1 MRCYNHPSV
10 EAVGTCKACSKGLCM
25 ECAADLGHGLAC
37 KSSHIAEVE
46 NLNALI
52 TSSTR
57 ITTTNTRGKFLA
69 PAFYGFMGLTFL
81 GYGLMSTRASI
92 FGIVMGIGFLA
103 FAIFTLAANLKAF
116 GK

>member
-37 KSSHIAEVE
+37 KASHIAEVE

-52 TSSTR
+52 TRSTR
-57 ITTTNTRGKFLA
+57 ITTANTMGKFLV

-81 GYGLMSTRASI
+81 GYGLVNSRASS
-92 FGIVMGIGFLA
+92 FSIVMGVGFLA
-103 FAIFTLAANLKAF
+103 FALFTLTTNLKAF

>member
-25 ECAADLGHGLAC
+25 ECSADLGHGLAC
-37 KSSHIAEVE
+37 KASHIVEVE

-52 TSSTR
+52 TRSTR
-57 ITTTNTRGKFLA
+57 ITTAHTRGKFLV
-69 PAFYGFMGLTFL
+69 PVFYGFIGLTFL
-81 GYGLMSTRASI
+81 GYGLVSSRASS
-92 FGIVMGIGFLA
+92 FSIVMGVGFLA
-103 FAIFTLAANLKAF
+103 FALFTLATNLKAF